1 MQAEISLYHH
11 ASIPFHSIMLRRN
24 NLVDL
29 KNLNPY
35 CALQHKRVRMNHVSD
50 SKSMKAGSKVAPG
63 AAILADPAPV
73 ATKAA
78 PVAKAVP
85 VAKTATAVAAPLAA
99 APAPVTIP
107 EVLPTPAAPV
117 AAAQK
122 DVPMNDTVTQFAEET
137 KARTESAISEFQ
149 NRAKAVVEK
158 SQAGFGEAVEFNK
171 GNVEAVVASAKVA
184 AKGAQE
190 IAAYSVEY
198 GKGAIE
204 KAVADTRRLYSV
216 KSPTE
221 FFSLQSEI
229 AKSTMD
235 EAVAQ
240 ASKFTENYLKL
251 VGEMVQPLSNRY
263 ALAAE
268 KVKTAVAA

>member
-1 MQAEISLYHH
+1 MA
-11 ASIPFHSIMLRRN
+11 
-24 NLVDL
+24 
-29 KNLNPY
+29 
-35 CALQHKRVRMNHVSD
+35 D
-50 SKSMKAGSKVAPG
+50 SKSIKSAIKA
-63 AAILADPAPV
+63 D
-73 ATKAA
+73 ATKASTPA
-78 PVAKAVP
+78 AKTVATRKAVTAKPATITQP
-85 VAKTATAVAAPLAA
+85 VKPTVAAPKVSA
-99 APAPVTIP
+99 
-107 EVLPTPAAPV
+107 TPAAP
-117 AAAQK
+117 AAVIQK
-122 DVPMNDTVTQFAEET
+122 DVTMNDTVTKFAEET
-137 KARTESAISEFQ
+137 KARTETAIGDFQ
-149 NRAKAVVEK
+149 TRTKAAVEKGQAGLGEVVEF
-158 SQAGFGEAVEFNK
+158 SK
-171 GNVEAVVASAKVA
+171 GNVEALVASARVA

-190 IAAYSVEY
+190 IASYSVDY

-229 AKSTMD
+229 TKSTVD

-240 ASKFTENYLKL
+240 VSKFTESYLKL